1 MDSFEFTGS
10 FGYSENKFNYSL
22 GGKEGVFL
30 DVFNDLLS
38 LLDERKKEFKG
49 DLGVNYYF
57 NKFYISSIL
66 TIGKF
71 PNVNIGLHYVF
82 L

>member
-1 MDSFEFTGS
+1 MIEFTCS
-10 FGYSENKFNYSL
+10 FGYSENKFNYIP
-22 GGKEGVFL
+22 GGKEGLFL

-38 LLDERKKEFKG
+38 IIDERKTEIKG
-49 DLGVNYYF
+49 DLGMNYYF
-57 NKFYISSIL
+57 NKFYISSML